1 MSNSR
6 VAGLESITSSGRN
19 KTSKLASRSSEVGTR
34 GCRRRNFEVLYFGK
48 SWACQVNLK
57 RLEEEQLNKDSY
69 RGAVSGSVRNWF
81 IEPHSTT
88 KFVAGPHPC
97 PFHQM
102 ALLLVSSVFPLSRS
116 STLLYFIFETV
127 AVLLD

>member
-34 GCRRRNFEVLYFGK
+34 GCRRRNFEVLYFAK
-48 SWACQVNLK
+48 SWACQVNAAAGQLK

-69 RGAVSGSVRNWF
+69 RGAVSGSVRN
-81 IEPHSTT
+81 
-88 KFVAGPHPC
+88 
-97 PFHQM
+97 
-102 ALLLVSSVFPLSRS
+102 
-116 STLLYFIFETV
+116 
-127 AVLLD
+127 